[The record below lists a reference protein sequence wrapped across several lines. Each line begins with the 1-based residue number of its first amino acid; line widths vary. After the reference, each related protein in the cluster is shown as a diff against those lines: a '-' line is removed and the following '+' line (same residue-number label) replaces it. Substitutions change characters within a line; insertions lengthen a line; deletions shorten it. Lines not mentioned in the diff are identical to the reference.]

1 MVDDKELKNNLV
13 KDEVLVKKKR
23 PPSKWVVDVKEY
35 QAKNNVTYKEA
46 MMRLSQERRL
56 AKKE

>member
-23 PPSKWVVDVKEY
+23 PPSKWVEDVKEY

>member
-23 PPSKWVVDVKEY
+23 PPSKWVADVKEY

>member
-23 PPSKWVVDVKEY
+23 APSKWVTDVKEY